1 MVHTGVSKNL
11 SNSAIIENYRTA
23 INGMT
28 EYHKFLSEVNL
39 GILAGYIFFFDYQA
53 LLPG

>member
-11 SNSAIIENYRTA
+11 SNAIIENYKAA

-28 EYHKFLSEVNL
+28 ECNKFLSEVNL
-39 GILAGYIFFFDYQA
+39 GTLIKPSFY
-53 LLPG
+53 